1 MARTSDSKQK
11 KAQRVANKSKP
22 SMPVWALAVIVIA
35 VFVGSY
41 VIIKNM
47 NRQEPTASSVPL
59 EVSVDEAAKLEQK
72 DWFFLDVREPSE
84 WEEAH
89 IPYATLIPLGELTAR
104 LSEIPK
110 DRNIVVV
117 CRSGNRSAVRRDLLL
132 NSGFAN
138 VTSMAAGMNSWQARG
153 YPVVTGP

>member
-72 DWFFLDVREPSE
+72 DWFFLDVREPAE

-89 IPYATLIPLGELTAR
+89 IPYATLIPLGRAD
-104 LSEIPK
+104 S
-110 DRNIVVV
+110 
-117 CRSGNRSAVRRDLLL
+117 
-132 NSGFAN
+132 
-138 VTSMAAGMNSWQARG
+138 
-153 YPVVTGP
+153 PVV

>member
-1 MARTSDSKQK
+1 
-11 KAQRVANKSKP
+11 
-22 SMPVWALAVIVIA
+22 MPVWALAVIVIA